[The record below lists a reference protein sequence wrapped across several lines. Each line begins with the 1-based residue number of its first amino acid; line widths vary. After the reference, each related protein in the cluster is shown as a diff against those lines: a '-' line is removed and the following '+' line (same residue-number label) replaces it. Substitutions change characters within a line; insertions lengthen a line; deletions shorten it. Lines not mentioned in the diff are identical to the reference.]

1 MTQKRISQLLL
12 LTVIALSLL
21 GGYFHAR
28 YKTQQRYNGILK
40 RQVREL
46 KEQLYEA
53 TQSATL
59 ESADT
64 SDVLESAVEGS

>member
-12 LTVIALSLL
+12 ITVIVLSLL

-28 YKTQQRYNGILK
+28 FQTQQRYNQVLR
-40 RQVREL
+40 RQVQEL
-46 KEQLYEA
+46 RAELFIA

-59 ESADT
+59 EEEIA
-64 SDVLESAVEGS
+64 E

>member
-1 MTQKRISQLLL
+1 MTQKNISQLLL

-40 RQVREL
+40 RQVSEL
-46 KEQLYEA
+46 KEKLEVA
-53 TQSATL
+53 TQSAKI
-59 ESADT
+59 ESKDT
-64 SDVLESAVEGS
+64 EETEKTDS